1 MEATMEPTRDDVL
14 LPCEAGLAWRLARDI
29 ARAER
34 RGADSLAESLERTR
48 ERLHALGLE
57 LEDAASSALLLF
69 ALGLRDRGLG
79 HVAVVAAL
87 RPHGD
92 AAARRAALES
102 ASIVRASRPDLE
114 PERLAALRRR
124 AAVTVFALFAAWGA
138 AGAWI
143 LIGAAGR

>member
-1 MEATMEPTRDDVL
+1 MEPAGDDAL
-14 LPCEAGLAWRLARDI
+14 LPCEPGLAWRLAREI
-29 ARAER
+29 AGAER
-34 RGADSLAESLERTR
+34 RGAAALAQSLDHTR
-48 ERLHALGLE
+48 DRLHALGLE
-57 LEDAASSALLLF
+57 LEEAASSALLLF

-102 ASIVRASRPDLE
+102 ARVVRASRPDLD

-124 AAVTVFALFAAWGA
+124 GAVIVFVLFAAWGA